1 MSEQVDP
8 VRSALLA
15 LRTLGDALDRMHGE
29 LGDDMAMNLT
39 DLRALRMM
47 VEWERRGTAVSPHE
61 LARHLRI
68 STASTSKMIDRLV
81 VAGHVERR
89 PHPTDRRARVVVLT
103 DHSRKTFY
111 QHVGGHLDVMR
122 GIARDYDE
130 TQLRYITEFMT
141 RIARAVDPASGA
153 RAAEAPVVGDAVVER
168 NESAIIVEVFDDT
181 PTH

>member
-1 MSEQVDP
+1 MDP
-8 VRSALLA
+8 VRSVLLA

-68 STASTSKMIDRLV
+68 STASTSKMIDRLAL
-81 VAGHVERR
+81 AGHVERR

-103 DHSRKTFY
+103 DHSRQTFY
-111 QHVGGHLDVMR
+111 QHVGGHLGVMR
-122 GIARDYDE
+122 EIAGDYDE
-130 TQLRYITEFMT
+130 TQLGVIADFMT

-153 RAAEAPVVGDAVVER
+153 RAAAAAIVRDEDRERGESSPV
-168 NESAIIVEVFDDT
+168 VEVFDDT

>member
-1 MSEQVDP
+1 MSEHADP

-47 VEWERRGTAVSPHE
+47 VEWERRGSAVSPHD

-103 DHSRKTFY
+103 DHSRSTFH

-122 GIARDYDE
+122 EIARDYDE
-130 TQLRYITEFMT
+130 SQLRVIAEFMT

-153 RAAEAPVVGDAVVER
+153 RSADAPAARDDTPDR
-168 NESAIIVEVFDDT
+168 KESPRVVEVFDDT
-181 PTH
+181 PAR

>member
-1 MSEQVDP
+1 M
-8 VRSALLA
+8 RTALLA

-47 VEWERRGTAVSPHE
+47 VEWERRGSVVRPHD

-81 VAGHVERR
+81 VAGHVERK

-103 DHSRKTFY
+103 DHSRSTFY
-111 QHVGGHLDVMR
+111 RHVGGHLDVMR
-122 GIARDYDE
+122 AIAGDYDE
-130 TQLRYITEFMT
+130 SQLLVIAEFMT
-141 RIARAVDPASGA
+141 RIARAVDPASGVA
-153 RAAEAPVVGDAVVER
+153 RAAEAPAVRDEGLESS
-168 NESAIIVEVFDDT
+168 ESAPVVEVFDDT
-181 PTH
+181 PAH